1 MGIVDG
7 YIRTYAIVRFEF
19 VCFNNQ
25 WINFIFVN
33 KQPLQSYF
41 LPICY
46 Q

>member
-7 YIRTYAIVRFEF
+7 YIRIHAMPLFEF

-33 KQPLQSYF
+33 K
-41 LPICY
+41 
-46 Q
+46 